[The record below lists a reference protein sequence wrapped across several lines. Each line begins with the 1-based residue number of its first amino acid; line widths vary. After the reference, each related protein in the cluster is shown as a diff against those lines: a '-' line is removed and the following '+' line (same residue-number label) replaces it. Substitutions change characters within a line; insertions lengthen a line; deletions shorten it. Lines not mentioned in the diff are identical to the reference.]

1 MGITRR
7 TKALWDRLSYFLERQ
22 YWKVRK
28 FIMSNIVFDLTD
40 GSTKTVD
47 FADLDAIHVK
57 TVNGKIYISIV
68 VKGGSIPVS
77 SSPNNIHLAKMYHAD
92 IIALLD
98 SMKPELAPQNT
109 QIPQI
114 LWTMNKSSYTCMTL
128 NHMTWRRRPTSCECH
143 NGIQSRYGVYQPLR
157 SVPFCW

>member
-57 TVNGKIYISIV
+57 TVSGKIYISIV
-68 VKGGSIPVS
+68 VKGVSIPVS

-98 SMKPELAPQNT
+98 SMKPEPAPQNA
-109 QIPQI
+109 QMPQI
-114 LWTMNKSSYTCMTL
+114 MLGY
-128 NHMTWRRRPTSCECH
+128 E
-143 NGIQSRYGVYQPLR
+143 
-157 SVPFCW
+157 

>member
-57 TVNGKIYISIV
+57 TVSGKIYISIV
-68 VKGGSIPVS
+68 VKEFPFLFHRVQTTSI
-77 SSPNNIHLAKMYHAD
+77 
-92 IIALLD
+92 
-98 SMKPELAPQNT
+98 
-109 QIPQI
+109 
-114 LWTMNKSSYTCMTL
+114 
-128 NHMTWRRRPTSCECH
+128 WRRCTMPISSLFW
-143 NGIQSRYGVYQPLR
+143 IV
-157 SVPFCW
+157 